1 MLEVLSATVPIFLVV
16 GVGFLCTRAGLFAR
30 TDMAILNRFVV
41 KIALPLLVFVN
52 VFGRSASEIFNPA
65 YLLTYALASMA
76 MFALAHGWAAM
87 RRAPLT
93 RAAYLG
99 MAMGGTNNGFIGM
112 SIFLIAL
119 PEVAGIAVGMDMIV
133 DNVLIIPLTLFLAER
148 AAEAATARADAA
160 SDAAAGG
167 ASATGSTALRTLGRS
182 LRSVITQPM
191 VLAIIAAL
199 ALNALGVTVPAVLER
214 SVLLLAQ
221 ASSGVALF
229 AIGGLLVGLKLG
241 GMLADVAFS
250 LVGKLLLMPAVAWGL
265 VVAFEASGLPP
276 MSPDLKSAVI
286 ITAALPTF
294 SIFPAFASRHG
305 EQDWAT
311 ASTMGGTVLSFVTIS
326 AWMGLLTFVGWL

>member
-16 GVGFLCTRAGLFAR
+16 AVGFLCTVFGLFQR
-30 TDMAILNRFVV
+30 TDMAVLNRFVV

-52 VFGRSASEIFNPA
+52 VFGRSAAEIFNPA
-65 YLLTYALASMA
+65 YLLTYALAALA
-76 MFALAHGWAAM
+76 MFALAHVWAAA
-87 RRAPLT
+87 RKAPAVRAP
-93 RAAYLG
+93 YLG

-148 AAEAATARADAA
+148 AARAGD
-160 SDAAAGG
+160 GG
-167 ASATGSTALRTLGRS
+167 TALRTLGNS
-182 LRSVITQPM
+182 LKSVITQPM

-199 ALNALGVTVPAVLER
+199 LLNALGVAVPPIIDR
-214 SVLLLAQ
+214 SVTLLAQ

-241 GMLADVAFS
+241 GMLADVVFS

-265 VVAFEASGLPP
+265 VLALEAVGLPP
-276 MSPDLKSAVI
+276 MSPALKSAAI

-294 SIFPAFASRHG
+294 SILPAFASRHG
-305 EQDWAT
+305 EEDWAT
-311 ASTMGGTVLSFVTIS
+311 ASTMGGTVVSFLTIS
-326 AWMGLLTFVGWL
+326 AWMGLLTVGGWL